1 MTGAILTLRIH
12 AEHDVIVAR
21 RRGRQIAGLLGFDPQ
36 NQARIATAVSEIA
49 RNAFDYA
56 CGGKVEYLIDGK
68 PRAQQLLVR
77 VSDQGPGIVE
87 LSAILA
93 GRYRSRTGLGIGI
106 TGTRNLM
113 DRMEIDTRIGEGTT
127 VLFGKGLDPRSPPV
141 GPKELARIADELVRQ
156 RPDDPISEMYE
167 QNQALLRTMEELR
180 LREEES
186 ARLAREAQEAT
197 RARDTMLAIV
207 SHDLRN
213 PLNAVLLSASF
224 LLDVGIERAGLE
236 LLEKQLGVIKR
247 STQMANRLIEDL
259 LDVAR
264 IEAGRLSIEPDA
276 QDARVLVSEAY
287 EALRL
292 SAEEKSIQLE
302 HQVPDEI
309 PPTRVDRDRVIQ
321 VLCNLGAN
329 AIKFTPRGGRV
340 ILRAEPAEGEV
351 RFSVSDTGS
360 GVPAEQLEHIFDRY
374 WQANR
379 ADRRGVGLGLAIVK
393 GIVEAHGGK
402 VWVESEVGVG
412 TTCYFT
418 VSTAD

>member
-1 MTGAILTLRIH
+1 MSGAILTLRVH

-21 RRGRQIAGLLGFDPQ
+21 RRGRQIAGLLGFDTQ
-36 NQARIATAVSEIA
+36 DQARIATAVSEIA

-56 CGGKVEYLIDGK
+56 GGGKVEFVVDGR
-68 PRAQQLLVR
+68 PRAQQFLVR
-77 VSDQGPGIVE
+77 VTDRGPGIRE
-87 LSAILA
+87 LATILA
-93 GRYRSRTGLGIGI
+93 GRYTSRTGLGIGI

-113 DRMEIDTRIGEGTT
+113 DQMEIDTRIGEGTT
-127 VLFGKGLDPRSPPV
+127 VLFGKDLDPRSPPI
-141 GPKELARIADELVRQ
+141 GPNDLARIADELVRQ
-156 RPDDPISEMYE
+156 RPNDPISEMYE

-224 LLDVGIERAGLE
+224 LLDVGTAKLGTE
-236 LLEKQLGVIKR
+236 LLEKQLRVIRR

-264 IEAGRLSIEPDA
+264 IEAGRLSIEPRA
-276 QDARVLVSEAY
+276 QDAGVLVAEAY

-302 HQVPDEI
+302 HEVPDEI
-309 PPTRVDRDRVIQ
+309 PATCADRDRVIQ

-340 ILRAEPAEGEV
+340 VLRAEPAEGEV

>member
-1 MTGAILTLRIH
+1 
-12 AEHDVIVAR
+12 
-21 RRGRQIAGLLGFDPQ
+21 
-36 NQARIATAVSEIA
+36 
-49 RNAFDYA
+49 
-56 CGGKVEYLIDGK
+56 
-68 PRAQQLLVR
+68 
-77 VSDQGPGIVE
+77 
-87 LSAILA
+87 
-93 GRYRSRTGLGIGI
+93 
-106 TGTRNLM
+106 
-113 DRMEIDTRIGEGTT
+113 
-127 VLFGKGLDPRSPPV
+127 
-141 GPKELARIADELVRQ
+141 
-156 RPDDPISEMYE
+156 
-167 QNQALLRTMEELR
+167 
-180 LREEES
+180 
-186 ARLAREAQEAT
+186 
-197 RARDTMLAIV
+197 MLAIV

>member
-1 MTGAILTLRIH
+1 MSGAILTLRIH
-12 AEHDVIVAR
+12 AEHDVVVAR
-21 RRGRQIAGLLGFDPQ
+21 RRGRQIAGLVGFDTQ
-36 NQARIATAVSEIA
+36 DQSRIATAVSEIA
-49 RNAFDYA
+49 RNAYDYA
-56 CGGKVEYLIDGK
+56 GGGKVEYLIGGK

-77 VSDQGPGIVE
+77 VSDQGPGIAE

-113 DRMEIDTRIGEGTT
+113 DRMEIDTRVGEGTT
-127 VLFGKGLDPRSPPV
+127 VLFGKDLDPGSLPV
-141 GPKELARIADELVRQ
+141 GPEELARIADELVRQ

-186 ARLAREAQEAT
+186 GRLAREAQEAT
-197 RARDTMLAIV
+197 RARETMLAIV

-224 LLDVGIERAGLE
+224 LLDVGIATAGPE
-236 LLEKQLGVIKR
+236 LLEKQLRVIKR

-264 IEAGRLSIEPDA
+264 IEAGRLSIQPQM

-292 SAEEKSIQLE
+292 SAEEKSILLE
-302 HQVPDEI
+302 HQVPDDI
-309 PPTRVDRDRVIQ
+309 PATRVDRTASSRCCVTWGPTRSSSPRRAAASS
-321 VLCNLGAN
+321 CGPSPRRASS
-329 AIKFTPRGGRV
+329 ASPSRTPGPASPRSSSRTSSTGTGRPTARTAGGW
-340 ILRAEPAEGEV
+340 GW
-351 RFSVSDTGS
+351 GS
-360 GVPAEQLEHIFDRY
+360 R
-374 WQANR
+374 
-379 ADRRGVGLGLAIVK
+379 
-393 GIVEAHGGK
+393 
-402 VWVESEVGVG
+402 S
-412 TTCYFT
+412 
-418 VSTAD
+418 